1 MELHPQQTAIDLEV
15 RPLYDRGLL
24 LFVGHADGDSFLS
37 LSLQGGV
44 LELRLGSGIQLY
56 NNITAQM
63 DKHGNYNCIIQEW
76 ATNCTAVLSEACSI
90 STVRYNVNSSSFIPL
105 KYQLCICHISEEI

>member
-15 RPLYDRGLL
+15 RPLHDRGLL

-56 NNITAQM
+56 NNITAQL
-63 DKHGNYNCIIQEW
+63 DKHGNYNCVIQEW
-76 ATNCTAVLSEACSI
+76 VTNCTGVLSEACSI
-90 STVRYNVNSSSFIPL
+90 STVHYNANSSSFIPL
-105 KYQLCICHISEEI
+105 KYK